1 MKHTYIKFT
10 VLSGIVFS
18 LSACT
23 TLTGESGYFRDK
35 SGDYVDELV
44 TPDLVIPGNLKP
56 IQSAEF
62 MEIPDISNHA
72 KLSKDVAV
80 PRADRRVVR
89 EDGVIH
95 EIVTR
100 DNNSVLVINRPV
112 HMVKPYLDEFWAGK
126 EITVAEKAGLK
137 SAAEQGVVVTDWVQL
152 GETSRPGFM
161 RRLVGNVFTLENADT
176 SHEKFRLSARS
187 GSRAGTSEI
196 TLEHVRRRDGTDL
209 TVPVN
214 WTEER
219 HTSPVLENM
228 LLNEVLVG
236 LIQSREQTVTG
247 RSSSTI
253 HADQI
258 SMQQAGNGNP
268 QLRIDAGFA
277 PSWQAVENAL
287 TEMGITIVDRN
298 RTLGLIYIDVNV
310 DGEQITPP
318 QEEKNGWFSGW
329 FSDDEKVAEAEAQAS
344 SEYTVRVHSVTEATH
359 ITLEKDLN
367 TLPPANVSK
376 QFLEHLSENL

>member
-72 KLSKDVAV
+72 KLSKDVTV

-89 EDGVIH
+89 EDGAIH

-137 SAAEQGVVVTDWVQL
+137 SAAEQGVVVTNWVQL